1 MLIGLTVIKEQY
13 LKVCSLRAPGEL
25 HIRTLFLH
33 ILPTIHNLW
42 TVLHP
47 AEASVTPPLVSF
59 VLGHKKWIINSNFS
73 RWDRVKVKDSQAVA
87 VGLSMQCPTF
97 AKNKNGNRP
106 MIQRLGISPPFM
118 VWRNRG

>member
-25 HIRTLFLH
+25 HIRILFLH

-42 TVLHP
+42 TVFHP

-87 VGLSMQCPTF
+87 VGL
-97 AKNKNGNRP
+97 
-106 MIQRLGISPPFM
+106 RLSGGSLCSIHPLLRTKMETDP
-118 VWRNRG
+118 

>member
-13 LKVCSLRAPGEL
+13 LKVCSLRASGEL

-47 AEASVTPPLVSF
+47 AEALVIPPLVSF
-59 VLGHKKWIINSNFS
+59 VLDHKKWIINSNFS

-106 MIQRLGISPPFM
+106 MI
-118 VWRNRG
+118 